1 LNPIT
6 TIGLVALLAAAAL
19 GVGLPLYA
27 VPATLTLSGGQRPG
41 VERLTITEAAQRL
54 RASGKAGEALVE
66 AARALVGERMAYCRR
81 NGFDNHRRAFARGY
95 GYCQQ
100 SAYALTELLTLLGF
114 EARVVHAFRNQFPGG
129 KITSHAWVSVRV
141 GGESR
146 YLDPLF
152 WDAEAGKVAFTP
164 LSPVRGY
171 SPAFRALAGW
181 GSMAVNAYRY
191 YRTGKDYDG

>member
-1 LNPIT
+1 MSIIT
-6 TIGLVALLAAAAL
+6 MIVMTILLAIAAI

-27 VPATLTLSGGQRPG
+27 VPATLTLPAGRRPG
-41 VERLTITEAAQRL
+41 VESLTITQAAQRL
-54 RASGKAGEALVE
+54 RVSGQTGMALIE

-81 NGFDNHRRAFARGY
+81 NGFDNHRRAFERGY

-100 SAYALTELLTLLGF
+100 SAYALTGLLRQLGF
-114 EARVVHAFRNQFPGG
+114 EAKVVHAFQNRFPGER
-129 KITSHAWVSVRV
+129 ITSHARVSVTV
-141 GGESR
+141 AGETH
-146 YLDPLF
+146 YVDPLF

-164 LSPVRGY
+164 LSPVLSF
-171 SPAFRALAGW
+171 SPAFRILAEW